1 MAHAVSAS
9 FLRSERMSLPAVAL
23 AVLLHA
29 LAVLGLWGAS
39 QLKPAPSEFEDAIEV
54 SIEQPKPEPPK
65 PPEPPQPEQKPQP
78 PLPPVTRMGLS
89 PPAPNI
95 SDKPTQAPQAPPSTA
110 PPAPAPPPM
119 VEAAP
124 PSLLQSPPQ
133 LPEAPAT
140 PAEPKPQPPSPN
152 AMAALAPQS
161 TPQNLPPLP
170 TPPPPKAV
178 PTPPRPQPQRPELR
192 PSPLSTAPTRRPP
205 SGSTAEPPSP
215 HPFVNPADT
224 YSHARV
230 ADNYLWQVVSKLIG
244 YRYEAH
250 VTATQGRTVVR
261 VVIARD
267 GRLLSASVL
276 QSSGV
281 PEFDR
286 GVLQGVNEG
295 SPYAPLPDNIKG
307 ASATFDLPL
316 VSYKGQ
322 R

>member
-9 FLRSERMSLPAVAL
+9 FLRSERMSPPALAL
-23 AVLLHA
+23 AVLLH
-29 LAVLGLWGAS
+29 LLVILGLWGAS
-39 QLKPAPSEFEDAIEV
+39 HLKPAPSQFEDAIEV
-54 SIEQPKPEPPK
+54 SIEQPKP
-65 PPEPPQPEQKPQP
+65 PEPPPPEQKPQP

-89 PPAPNI
+89 PPSPNI
-95 SDKPTQAPQAPPSTA
+95 SDRPTQVPQAPPSTA

-119 VEAAP
+119 VEATP
-124 PSLLQSPPQ
+124 PSLLQSPP
-133 LPEAPAT
+133 PT
-140 PAEPKPQPPSPN
+140 PPTPPEPKPQPTSPN
-152 AMAALAPQS
+152 AMAALAP
-161 TPQNLPPLP
+161 P
-170 TPPPPKAV
+170 TPPPPKPAV
-178 PTPPRPQPQRPELR
+178 PTPPRAQPQRPELK
-192 PSPLSTAPTRRPP
+192 PSPLSTAPQRRPP
-205 SGSTAEPPSP
+205 AAAPAEPPSP

-230 ADNYLWQVVSKLIG
+230 ADNYLWQVISKLIG

-250 VTATQGRTVVR
+250 VSARQGRTVVR

-286 GVLQGVNEG
+286 GVLAGVHEG

-307 ASATFDLPL
+307 ASASFDLPL

-322 R
+322 